1 MRGKKLDRLI
11 SVEILNE
18 IEKGNSLKNQ
28 AIKQQAEQF
37 KIQTEIEK
45 EKLIVKDR
53 ADISLKEYNEMKEKI
68 KELQESNDNFKKLF
82 NKLNLWQYIDHIDFN
97 SIRVQKWEE
106 PMYCKSR
113 MGISFDLEEKFKGE
127 KK

>member
-11 SVEILNE
+11 SIETLNE
-18 IEKGNSLKNQ
+18 IEKANSLKNQ
-28 AIKQQAEQF
+28 ALKQQAEQF

-82 NKLNLWQYIDHIDFN
+82 NKLNLWEYINYIDFN
-97 SIRVQKWEE
+97 SIRVQKWVE
-106 PMYCKSR
+106 PMYCKSK
-113 MGISFDLEEKFKGE
+113 MEISFDLKEK
-127 KK
+127 